1 LRAKTAYDLVIIG
14 GGAAGS
20 EAAFTV
26 ADGGKSRI
34 LLAEAHHFGGT
45 CTNHGCVPTKALVR
59 TAKLLHH
66 IRDAA
71 RYGIKV
77 GAPEVEWRRAIGRAF
92 QVRDHMLRFGSNPL
106 KKAGV
111 EIRFPCE
118 AKLIG
123 ERRLLIGGSEE
134 IEARAV
140 LIAAGLEPVVPPVP
154 GLRQAGYLDNEAILE
169 LKELP
174 NRLAIIGSGPI
185 GCEFA
190 QIFSRFGVQVTLV
203 ELGARILAP
212 EEPET
217 SAAVRAAFEDE
228 GIEIRAGIKM
238 TSVETAHRVKRIYFE
253 SSASIEVDEILVAVG
268 RSLDGKALGLD
279 TAGIEWSSRGIKVND
294 QLRTS
299 RPWAW
304 AAGDV
309 VGGPLFT
316 HVASE
321 MGRVAARNA
330 LHRTAERIDLRVVPR
345 VTFTDPEVASVG
357 VTEAAAKKGGR
368 KVRVGFARLVE
379 AEKAQIDGLEYGH
392 IKCVA
397 DAKTGELLGCHIVS
411 ENAGE
416 MIHEAVAMMAAR
428 TPVKVVA
435 KTMHAYPTLSE
446 LMRSALSDA
455 ATAIPTRPR

>member
-1 LRAKTAYDLVIIG
+1 M
-14 GGAAGS
+14 
-20 EAAFTV
+20 
-26 ADGGKSRI
+26 
-34 LLAEAHHFGGT
+34 
-45 CTNHGCVPTKALVR
+45 PTKALVR
-59 TAKLLHH
+59 TAKVLHL
-66 IRDAA
+66 IRGAG

-77 GAPEVEWRRAIGRAF
+77 SAPEVEWRRAIGRAF
-92 QVRDHMLRFGSNPL
+92 QVRDRMLRFGSNPF

-111 EIRFPCE
+111 EVRFPCQ
-118 AKLIG
+118 AMLIG
-123 ERRLLIGGSEE
+123 ERKLLIGGSEE
-134 IEARAV
+134 IEARSV
-140 LIAAGLEPVVPPVP
+140 LIAAGLEPMVPPVP
-154 GLRQAGYLDNEAILE
+154 GLREAGHLDNEGILE

-174 NRLAIIGSGPI
+174 NRLAVIGSGPI

-190 QIFSRFGVQVTLV
+190 QIFSRFGVQVTLI

-217 SAAVRAAFEDE
+217 SAALRAAFEAE
-228 GIEIRAGIKM
+228 GIEIRTGIKM
-238 TSVETAHRVKRIYFE
+238 TRVEAADGIKRIFFE
-253 SSASIEVDEILVAVG
+253 SGASIEVDEILVAVG
-268 RSLDGKALGLD
+268 RSLDGEALGLHS
-279 TAGIEWSSRGIKVND
+279 AGIEWSGRGIKVND

-321 MGRVAARNA
+321 MGQVAARNA
-330 LHRTAERIDLRVVPR
+330 LHGTADRLDLRIVPR

-357 VTEAAAKKGGR
+357 VTEAAAKKKGR
-368 KVRVGFARLVE
+368 KVRVGFARLVD

-392 IKCVA
+392 VKCVA
-397 DAKTGELLGCHIVS
+397 DARTGELLGCHIVS
-411 ENAGE
+411 ENAGD

-435 KTMHAYPTLSE
+435 KTMHAYPTLSA
-446 LMRSALSDA
+446 LMRLALRGA
-455 ATAIPTRPR
+455 AGSV

>member
-1 LRAKTAYDLVIIG
+1 L
-14 GGAAGS
+14 
-20 EAAFTV
+20 TV

-34 LLAEAHHFGGT
+34 LLAEATHFGGT
-45 CTNHGCVPTKALVR
+45 CTNHGCVPTKSLAR
-59 TAKLLHH
+59 TARLLHL
-66 IRDAA
+66 IRDAG

-92 QVRDHMLRFGSNPL
+92 QVRDHMLRFGSNPF

-111 EIRFPCE
+111 EVRFPCQVM
-118 AKLIG
+118 LIG
-123 ERRLLIGGSEE
+123 ERKLLLGGSEE
-134 IEARAV
+134 VEASSI

-154 GLRQAGYLDNEAILE
+154 GLREAGYLDNEGILG

-174 NRLAIIGSGPI
+174 TRLAVMGSGPI
-185 GCEFA
+185 GAELA
-190 QIFSRFGVQVTLV
+190 QIFSRFGVQVTLI
-203 ELGARILAP
+203 ELGARILAS

-217 SAAVRAAFEDE
+217 SAAVRAAFEAE

-238 TSVETAHRVKRIYFE
+238 TRVESSGGIKQIFFE

-268 RSLDGKALGLD
+268 RSLDGKALGLH

-321 MGRVAARNA
+321 MGRVAGRNA
-330 LHRTAERIDLRVVPR
+330 LRGTAERVDLRIVPR

-368 KVRVGFARLVE
+368 KVRVGFARLVDS
-379 AEKAQIDGLEYGH
+379 EKAKIDGLEYGH
-392 IKCVA
+392 VKVVA

-411 ENAGE
+411 ENAGD

-428 TPVKVVA
+428 TPVKVLA
-435 KTMHAYPTLSE
+435 NTMHAYPTLSE
-446 LMRSALSDA
+446 LMRSALRRA
-455 ATAIPTRPR
+455 AG

>member
-1 LRAKTAYDLVIIG
+1 
-14 GGAAGS
+14 
-20 EAAFTV
+20 
-26 ADGGKSRI
+26 
-34 LLAEAHHFGGT
+34 
-45 CTNHGCVPTKALVR
+45 VPTKALVR
-59 TAKLLHH
+59 TAKLLHL
-66 IRDAA
+66 IRGAG

-77 GAPEVEWRRAIGRAF
+77 GAPELEWGRAIGRAF
-92 QVRDHMLRFGSNPL
+92 QVRDHMLRFGSNPF

-111 EIRFPCE
+111 EVRFPCQ
-118 AKLIG
+118 AMLIG
-123 ERRLLIGGSEE
+123 ERKLLIGGSEE
-134 IEARAV
+134 VEARSV

-154 GLRQAGYLDNEAILE
+154 GLRETGFLDNERILE

-174 NRLAIIGSGPI
+174 TRLAVIGSGPI

-190 QIFSRFGVQVTLV
+190 QIFSRFGVQVTLI
-203 ELGARILAP
+203 ELGARILSA

-217 SAAVRAAFEDE
+217 SASIRAAFEAE

-238 TSVETAHRVKRIYFE
+238 TSVESGDGIKRIFFE
-253 SSASIEVDEILVAVG
+253 SGASIEVDEILVAVG
-268 RSLDGKALGLD
+268 RSLDGKALGLH

-309 VGGPLFT
+309 VGGPLLT

-321 MGRVAARNA
+321 MGQIAARNA
-330 LHRTAERIDLRVVPR
+330 LRGTTERVELRVVPR

-357 VTEAAAKKGGR
+357 VTEAAAKKSGR
-368 KVRVGFARLVE
+368 KVRVGFARLVD
-379 AEKAQIDGLEYGH
+379 AEKAQIDGLEHGH
-392 IKCVA
+392 VKCVA

-411 ENAGE
+411 ENAGD

-428 TPVKVVA
+428 TPIKVIA
-435 KTMHAYPTLSE
+435 STMHAYPTLSE
-446 LMRSALSDA
+446 LMRSALSGA
-455 ATAIPTRPR
+455 AGKQ

>member
-1 LRAKTAYDLVIIG
+1 LRRKLAYDLVIVG

-26 ADGGKSRI
+26 ADGGRSKI
-34 LLAEAHHFGGT
+34 LLAEATHFGGT

-59 TAKLLHH
+59 TARLVHL
-66 IRDAA
+66 IRGAD

-77 GAPEVEWRRAIGRAF
+77 GAPEVEWRRAMGRAY
-92 QVRDHMLRFGSNPL
+92 QVRDHMLRYGSNPF

-111 EIRFPCE
+111 EVRFPCE

-123 ERRLLIGGSEE
+123 ERKLLIGGEEE
-134 IEARAV
+134 IGARAV
-140 LIAAGLEPVVPPVP
+140 LIAAGLEPIVPNVP
-154 GLRQAGYLDNEAILE
+154 GLREAGYLDNEGILE

-174 NRLAIIGSGPI
+174 NRLAVVGSGPV
-185 GCEFA
+185 GSEFA
-190 QIFSRFGVQVTLV
+190 QIFSRFGVQVTLI
-203 ELGARILAP
+203 EHGARILSS

-217 SAAVRAAFEDE
+217 SAAIRAVFESE
-228 GIEIRAGIKM
+228 GIEVRTRMKM
-238 TSVETAHRVKRIYFE
+238 TRVEVSDGVKRIFFE
-253 SSASIEVDEILVAVG
+253 SGASIEVDEILVAVG
-268 RSLDGKALGLD
+268 RSLGGKALGLD
-279 TAGIEWSSRGIKVND
+279 AAGIEWTPRGIRVNE

-299 RPWAW
+299 KPWAW

-321 MGRVAARNA
+321 MGQVAARNA
-330 LHRTAERIDLRVVPR
+330 MKKTTERMDLRVVPR

-357 VTEAAAKKGGR
+357 LTEAAAKKGGR
-368 KVRVGFARLVE
+368 KVRTGFARLIE
-379 AEKAQIDGLEYGH
+379 AEKAQIDGLEHGH
-392 IKCVA
+392 VKCVA

-411 ENAGE
+411 ENAGD

-428 TPVKVVA
+428 TPVKTVA
-435 KTMHAYPTLSE
+435 KAMHAYPTLSE
-446 LMRSALSDA
+446 LMRSALREA
-455 ATAIPTRPR
+455 GG